1 MASPGQE
8 SSLAKCVVDALKSV
22 IDQATIQSTELQCV
36 EIGYRSDSLCLVFR
50 DNSTLVVRVQPGE
63 WSAA

>member
-1 MASPGQE
+1 ME
-8 SSLAKCVVDALKSV
+8 RNLAQIVVDALKGV

-36 EIGYRSDSLCLVFR
+36 EIGYRADSLCLVFR
-50 DNSTLVVRVQPGE
+50 DNSTLVVKVAPSG